1 MSEPVLREPRATAR
15 GPREPHWI
23 NAVKFSRDH
32 PGEWVLVGEFSAG
45 VAPAIRRGEYPAFLP
60 SDYDGDRA
68 AYVTEN
74 FDVTVNTVKGST
86 ARRTEVFIK
95 YVGDERG

>member
-1 MSEPVLREPRATAR
+1 MSKPVLREPRATAR
-15 GPREPHWI
+15 GAREPHWI
-23 NAVKFSRDH
+23 GVVKFSRDH
-32 PGEWVLVGEFSAG
+32 PCEWVLAGEYSAG

-68 AYVTEN
+68 AYVAEN
-74 FDVTVNTVKGST
+74 FDVTVNTIKGST